1 MSNAQTQG
9 SWEGRAQISSWF
21 QRVQSMP
28 LDAGIIELSREP
40 ELHER
45 IDAGPQFQLTY
56 LDKVADLVRRAF
68 GEADEAAVAEAHAA
82 LFALYELQL
91 CAPHDV
97 AAANQHEPLFYSIR
111 RRIESAWL
119 KAEQTRLQGAGNVQP
134 ADVPQA
140 IKALCVSHSAA
151 AHPLFDF
158 LADKADHAAMDR
170 FFLSDS
176 ALNIRFFDLLALAL
190 VGSSET
196 SRPELVRNLWDESG
210 RGDRSE
216 AHVRTFRDLLD
227 ARGLSQLRSNH
238 TANLSWQ
245 GRAGHN
251 LFMLTALNRM
261 HAHKSLGVMAVTEL
275 IDPASYEKVVHG
287 CRRLGYPEWQY
298 RYYAEH
304 IEVDV
309 VHGEGWLDNVIT
321 PTLER
326 MPNAAADI
334 LFGAQ
339 LRLASC
345 QQYYDFLFSTVASS
359 SEESCTGLAP

>member
-1 MSNAQTQG
+1 MQG
-9 SWEGRAQISSWF
+9 SWEGQAKTATWSEHI
-21 QRVQSMP
+21 QSMP
-28 LDAGIIELSREP
+28 LDAGVITLSRDP

-45 IDAGPQFQLTY
+45 IEAAPQFQRAY

-68 GEADEAAVAEAHAA
+68 GEEDEAAVAEAHAA

-91 CAPHDV
+91 CAPDDV
-97 AAANQHEPLFYSIR
+97 AATNQHEPLFYSVR
-111 RRIESAWL
+111 RRIENAWL
-119 KAEQTRLQGAGNVQP
+119 KAEQTRLQSAEDVKP
-134 ADVPQA
+134 VDVPQT

-158 LADKADHAAMDR
+158 LAHEADHAAMDR
-170 FFLSDS
+170 FCLSDS

-190 VGSSET
+190 VGSSEKA
-196 SRPELVRNLWDESG
+196 RPELVQNLWDESG

-227 ARGLSQLRSNH
+227 ARGLSQVR
-238 TANLSWQ
+238 TDQAAALSWQ
-245 GRAGHN
+245 GHAGHN

-275 IDPASYEKVVHG
+275 IDPASYEKVVQG
-287 CRRLGYPEWQY
+287 FRRLGYPEWQY

-309 VHGEGWLDNVIT
+309 VHGEGWLENVIT
-321 PTLER
+321 PTLAR
-326 MPNAAADI
+326 VPGAAADI
-334 LFGAQ
+334 LFGAR

-345 QQYYDFLFSTVASS
+345 QQYYDFLMSTITSASH
-359 SEESCTGLAP
+359 ESCTALAR

>member
-1 MSNAQTQG
+1 MTNAQTQG
-9 SWEGRAQISSWF
+9 SWEGPAEISSWF
-21 QRVQSMP
+21 QRIQSMP

-45 IDAGPQFQLTY
+45 LEASPPFQRAY
-56 LDKVADLVRRAF
+56 LDKVADLVGRAF
-68 GEADEAAVAEAHAA
+68 GKADEAAVAEAHAA

-91 CAPHDV
+91 CAPDDL
-97 AAANQHEPLFYSIR
+97 AATNQHEPLFYSVR

-119 KAEQTRLQGAGNVQP
+119 KAEQTRLQNAEPVKP

-158 LADKADHAAMDR
+158 LAHRADHAAMDR

-190 VGSSET
+190 VGSGERA
-196 SRPELVRNLWDESG
+196 RPELVRNLWDESG

-227 ARGLSQLRSNH
+227 ARGLSQGRSDH
-238 TANLSWQ
+238 AANLSWQ
-245 GRAGHN
+245 GLAGHN

-261 HAHKSLGVMAVTEL
+261 HSHKSLGVMAVTEL
-275 IDPASYEKVVHG
+275 IDPASYEQVVHG
-287 CRRLGYPEWQY
+287 CRRLGYSKWQY

-309 VHGEGWLDNVIT
+309 VHGQGWLDNVIT

-326 MPNAAADI
+326 APDAAADI
-334 LFGAQ
+334 LFGAR

-359 SEESCTGLAP
+359 SHESCTDLTQ